1 MATTDDL
8 VRDYQAGVGVA
19 GTPPESPEPG
29 ANLAAVLPVWALA
42 GGAVTAFAL
51 AADRWRVACGIEPLG
66 AAVDP
71 ARVTAA
77 FSSERLF
84 LRDGARP
91 DGFAELSGFF
101 RAADAW
107 VRTHANYPHH
117 RARLLT
123 AVELPADAR
132 REDFTRRIATL
143 AAADIEARAAAHGAI
158 AVRVRDEREWADSP
172 QGKAAAAG
180 PLVTV
185 ETCADRGGVESA
197 EHGGIE
203 SSTAAT
209 RLQPLRG
216 LRVLDLTR
224 VIAGPVATR
233 ALALL
238 GADVL
243 RIDPPQLPE
252 IEWQFLDTCQGKR
265 STVVDLR
272 TDLPVFRELI
282 SNADI
287 IISGYRPGRLEHL
300 GVRPGELRPGIVR
313 GRVSAW
319 GETGPWGDRRGFD
332 SIAQAASGIS
342 LIEGTPGN
350 SHREPVVGVLP
361 AQALDHASGY
371 LLAAGVLDALCARR
385 ADGHGRDVRVA
396 LARTASWLITAPGRT
411 PVHVAPATPDPGT
424 ARTHGAVTT
433 AAPALTAYAD
443 YPWPAPEYG
452 SAAPN
457 WRVLPVGS

>member
-1 MATTDDL
+1 
-8 VRDYQAGVGVA
+8 
-19 GTPPESPEPG
+19 
-29 ANLAAVLPVWALA
+29 
-42 GGAVTAFAL
+42 TAFAM
-51 AADRWRVACGIEPLG
+51 AADRWRISLGLEPLRM
-66 AAVDP
+66 AVDP

-84 LRDGARP
+84 LLDGARP
-91 DGFAELSGFF
+91 QGFAELSGFF

-123 AVELPADAR
+123 AVELPADAG
-132 REDFTRRIATL
+132 REEFTRRVATL
-143 AAADIEARAAAHGAI
+143 TAADIEARAHAHEAI
-158 AVRVRDEREWADSP
+158 AVRVRDEAEWADSP
-172 QGKAAAAG
+172 QGTAAASG
-180 PLVTV
+180 PLVAL
-185 ETCADRGGVESA
+185 ETRADQGA
-197 EHGGIE
+197 IE
-203 SSTAAT
+203 SPTAAT
-209 RLQPLRG
+209 RLRPLRG

-300 GVRPGELRPGIVR
+300 GVRAAELRPGIVR

-332 SIAQAASGIS
+332 SIVQAASGIS
-342 LIEGTPGN
+342 LIEGATGN
-350 SHREPVVGVLP
+350 SPGGAAVGVLP

-385 ADGHGRDVRVA
+385 ADGRGRDVRVA

-411 PVHVAPATPDPGT
+411 PVHAAPAAPDPEA
-424 ARTHGAVTT
+424 ARTHGAVTS
-433 AAPALTAYAD
+433 APPRPTSTSIS
-443 YPWPAPEYG
+443 WPASTCRSCPRAG
-452 SAAPN
+452 SPCSATP
-457 WRVLPVGS
+457 GT

>member
-1 MATTDDL
+1 MATPDDL
-8 VRDYQAGVGVA
+8 VRAYQTGIGID
-19 GTPPESPEPG
+19 GTPPPSPEPG
-29 ANLAAVLPVWALA
+29 ANLAATLPVWALA
-42 GGAVTAFAL
+42 GGAVTAFAM
-51 AADRWRVACGIEPLG
+51 AADRWRVNCDLEPLG
-66 AAVDP
+66 GTVDP
-71 ARVTAA
+71 VRVTAA

-84 LRDGARP
+84 LLDGARP
-91 DGFAELSGFF
+91 QGFAELSGFF

-123 AVELPADAR
+123 AVDLPADASR
-132 REDFTRRIATL
+132 DDFTRRVATL
-143 AAADIEARAAAHGAI
+143 TATDIETGAHTHGAI
-158 AVRVRDEREWADSP
+158 AVRVRDETEWADSP

-180 PLVTV
+180 PLVDLETRTDRATV
-185 ETCADRGGVESA
+185 ESP
-197 EHGGIE
+197 
-203 SSTAAT
+203 TAAT

-272 TDLPVFRELI
+272 TGLPVFRELI

-300 GVRPGELRPGIVR
+300 GVRPAQLRPGIVQ

-319 GETGPWGDRRGFD
+319 GETGPWGHRRGFD
-332 SIAQAASGIS
+332 SIVQAASGIS
-342 LIEGTPGN
+342 LIEGTPDN
-350 SHREPVVGVLP
+350 SHGEPLVGALP

-371 LLAAGVLDALCARR
+371 LLAAGVLDALCARHT
-385 ADGHGRDVRVA
+385 DGHGRDVRVA
-396 LARTASWLITAPGRT
+396 LARKASWLITAPGRT
-411 PVHVAPATPDPGT
+411 PVHAAPAAVDPDA
-424 ARTHGAVTT
+424 ARIHGAVTS

-457 WRVLPVGS
+457 WAVLPVGS